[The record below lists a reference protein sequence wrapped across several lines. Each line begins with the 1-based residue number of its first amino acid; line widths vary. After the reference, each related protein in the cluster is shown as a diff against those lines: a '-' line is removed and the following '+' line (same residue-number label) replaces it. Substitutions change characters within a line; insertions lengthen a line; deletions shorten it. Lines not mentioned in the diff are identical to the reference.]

1 MGFFQFLPDS
11 FQSEFISVVQKQIA
25 EIESGRTGISNLAE
39 SIFGVE
45 WNGADADT
53 FYQNEILLRFLP
65 EVAQL
70 IEAIGGFMG
79 GMNFATDLFN
89 SVDSEV
95 MGTANEIGD
104 LFDSVF

>member
-1 MGFFQFLPDS
+1 MGLFQFLPDA
-11 FQSEFISVVQKQIA
+11 FQSELVSVVQQQIT

-65 EVAQL
+65 EVGELLA
-70 IEAIGGFMG
+70 AIGGFMG
-79 GMNFATDLFN
+79 GLNFATDMFN